1 MRETRNKNKEDR
13 NVSKFVVSSAMGLN
27 ACGIYAND
35 SIFKPY
41 VRSFVPYLFHPIPG
55 RNREEE
61 KLRIIARLKIGGWED
76 WKVACFLG
84 TRQTQ

>member
-41 VRSFVPYLFHPIPG
+41 VRSFVRSLSLPSHL
-55 RNREEE
+55 REKSRRGKAVGE
-61 KLRIIARLKIGGWED
+61 
-76 WKVACFLG
+76 
-84 TRQTQ
+84 